1 VWIGEDINLT
11 YQQRKLMIVR
21 DNLCTYR
28 ASSSEPSASV
38 LQGYLLTVVKLM
50 LEDHQDREIDKQ
62 YKVLPNASR
71 TA

>member
-1 VWIGEDINLT
+1 
-11 YQQRKLMIVR
+11 MIVR
-21 DNLCTYR
+21 DNLYAYR
-28 ASSSEPSASV
+28 ASSTEPSASV

-62 YKVLPNASR
+62 YKVLPNGSR

>member
-1 VWIGEDINLT
+1 
-11 YQQRKLMIVR
+11 MIVR

-38 LQGYLLTVVKLM
+38 LQGYLLTVVKL
-50 LEDHQDREIDKQ
+50 LIEEHQDKEIDKQ
-62 YKVLPNASR
+62 YKVLPNGSR

>member
-1 VWIGEDINLT
+1 MWIGEDINLT

-21 DNLCTYR
+21 DNLYAYR
-28 ASSSEPSASV
+28 ASSNEPSASV

-62 YKVLPNASR
+62 YKGVAKCL
-71 TA
+71 